1 MTRTRTM
8 RMEGQEKTGA
18 GAAAGGRLVAVD
30 GRTLPLRGVGIRADA
45 AGGLA
50 RVVLEQHFVNSYAEP
65 LRVTYQVPLPPE
77 GALAGYTVRVGDR
90 RLVGEVER
98 LTAARERF
106 EGALLEG
113 RSAGLVE
120 QDRANL
126 FTQEIGNIP
135 AGAEVVAD
143 LLIDQPLRWRQDGA
157 WEWRFPT
164 VVAPRYL
171 GGEGR
176 VADASR
182 LGVDVAEGL
191 LPVDMR
197 LALVIR
203 DALAD
208 GGRPASPSHP
218 IRLAGGPSG
227 MEVALADEP
236 GAGLDRDVV
245 IHWPVAQPRVGLSLD
260 TGRPPAGH
268 VRGGAA
274 YGVLTVVPPAPDGG
288 STPFPRDLIVL
299 LDTSGSMAGAPLE
312 QARRVVGALIE
323 SLGEADQLELI
334 AFANE
339 PHWWRP
345 RASRATATAWAEA
358 LRWLAQLEAAGG
370 TEMGRAVDEA
380 LRPLRPGAQRQ
391 VVLVTDGHVGFETE
405 IVAAIARGLPAA
417 SRLHTVGVGSAVN
430 RALTAPAA
438 RAGRGAEVVIG
449 LDDDPATAAEQLVA
463 RTYAP
468 LLVEVGLSGSA
479 LLSWAPE
486 GLPDVF
492 AGAPLRVAVRLRP
505 DGGDLHVRGKTVH
518 GAWEASVTVAPVE
531 AGAGS
536 AAVVALFA
544 REAVEDIEMRRAAG
558 EDRAVDAEIERLGL
572 DFHIATRLTAWVAVS
587 DEPTVDPTA
596 PGRRERIPQAL
607 PFGLSAEG
615 LGLRGAGV
623 DAASFACCPSPGPPL
638 AEPRSSLEDISAP
651 LTPTRW
657 AFRMLEEA
665 VGRPEVPAPPVAI
678 ARVMLRKCREV
689 ALEIIAGEV
698 LTWDPDKVELVWE
711 DGTRLAA
718 EIDRRRSTSRGQV
731 AAGQA
736 IRLVLSL
743 PEVGPPAPPARLELL
758 NGGRRLGVDVCP

>member
-268 VRGGAA
+268 VRGGAGA
-274 YGVLTVVPPAPDGG
+274 ASGEGERARLRLGQGDQ
-288 STPFPRDLIVL
+288 L
-299 LDTSGSMAGAPLE
+299 LDALHRHGVMHNQHIRRHGNLRYRREILHRVIRQIVETGIDDDLRLDQQSQRVAIRRCFRDAVCCDIAGGASHVVDYDRLAPRLGEFLAE
-312 QARRVVGALIE
+312 QARDGIYLTAGRE
-323 SLGEADQLELI
+323 TNDHADRL
-334 AFANE
+334 FGV
-339 PHWWRP
+339 
-345 RASRATATAWAEA
+345 SC
-358 LRWLAQLEAAGG
+358 LR
-370 TEMGRAVDEA
+370 GRTFHDQ
-380 LRPLRPGAQRQ
+380 QRQ
-391 VVLVTDGHVGFETE
+391 
-405 IVAAIARGLPAA
+405 
-417 SRLHTVGVGSAVN
+417 
-430 RALTAPAA
+430 
-438 RAGRGAEVVIG
+438 
-449 LDDDPATAAEQLVA
+449 
-463 RTYAP
+463 
-468 LLVEVGLSGSA
+468 
-479 LLSWAPE
+479 
-486 GLPDVF
+486 
-492 AGAPLRVAVRLRP
+492 
-505 DGGDLHVRGKTVH
+505 
-518 GAWEASVTVAPVE
+518 
-531 AGAGS
+531 
-536 AAVVALFA
+536 
-544 REAVEDIEMRRAAG
+544 
-558 EDRAVDAEIERLGL
+558 
-572 DFHIATRLTAWVAVS
+572 
-587 DEPTVDPTA
+587 
-596 PGRRERIPQAL
+596 
-607 PFGLSAEG
+607 
-615 LGLRGAGV
+615 
-623 DAASFACCPSPGPPL
+623 
-638 AEPRSSLEDISAP
+638 
-651 LTPTRW
+651 
-657 AFRMLEEA
+657 
-665 VGRPEVPAPPVAI
+665 
-678 ARVMLRKCREV
+678 
-689 ALEIIAGEV
+689 
-698 LTWDPDKVELVWE
+698 
-711 DGTRLAA
+711 
-718 EIDRRRSTSRGQV
+718 
-731 AAGQA
+731 
-736 IRLVLSL
+736 
-743 PEVGPPAPPARLELL
+743 
-758 NGGRRLGVDVCP
+758 